1 MSIFGASF
9 SEIKKTYDSFSVLN
23 RSTALRAGEDFASG
37 FKVAK
42 AKVKDFGDAAVKTM
56 KQVRESS
63 KKNSES
69 ALAAILDSIDEDSD
83 SGKRNKDFISRWGK
97 ANSDVR
103 IQLLET
109 ADKSMKDYLKT
120 VDESGPTWDG
130 FVKYQKN
137 AAAQIEATGIKSK
150 LAAVGLNIFKAAAGM
165 LVTVVAQFAIQ
176 KLIEGLDYL
185 IHIEEKLAQKSKDAR
200 EQYKSTN

>member
-63 KKNSES
+63 KKSSES
-69 ALAAILDSIDEDSD
+69 ALAAIFESINEDSD

-97 ANSDVR
+97 ANSDDR

-120 VDESGPTWDG
+120 VDESGPTWEG
-130 FVKYQKN
+130 FVKHQKN
-137 AAAQIEATGIKSK
+137 AAAQIEATGVKSK
-150 LAAVGLNIFKAAAGM
+150 LAAVGLNIFKAAAGI

-176 KLIEGLDYL
+176 KLIEGFDYL
-185 IHIEEKLAQKSKDAR
+185 VHIEEKLAQESKDAR

>member
-1 MSIFGASF
+1 MS
-9 SEIKKTYDSFSVLN
+9 
-23 RSTALRAGEDFASG
+23 RR
-37 FKVAK
+37 
-42 AKVKDFGDAAVKTM
+42 
-56 KQVRESS
+56 
-63 KKNSES
+63 KNSES

-83 SGKRNKDFISRWGK
+83 SSKRNKDFIAQWDE
-97 ANSDVR
+97 ADSDRR

-120 VDESGPTWDG
+120 VDESGPIWDG

-150 LAAVGLNIFKAAAGM
+150 LAAVGLNIFKAATGM
-165 LVTVVAQFAIQ
+165 LVAAIAQFAIQ
-176 KLIEGLDYL
+176 KLIEGFDYL
-185 IHIEEKLAQKSKDAR
+185 VHIKEKLAQKSKDAR

>member
-9 SEIKKTYDSFSVLN
+9 SEIKKTYDSFSNLN
-23 RSTALRAGEDFASG
+23 RSTALRVGEDFASG

-42 AKVKDFGDAAVKTM
+42 AKVKDFGDAAIKTM

-63 KKNSES
+63 KKSSES

-83 SGKRNKDFISRWGK
+83 SEKRNKGFISKWSG
-97 ANSDVR
+97 AGLDDR
-103 IQLLET
+103 IKLLET

-137 AAAQIEATGIKSK
+137 AAAQIEATGVKSK

-165 LVTVVAQFAIQ
+165 LVAAIAQFAIQ
-176 KLIEGLDYL
+176 KLIEGFDYL
-185 IHIEEKLAQKSKDAR
+185 VHIEKKLAQKSKDAR

>member
-56 KQVRESS
+56 KQVRESP
-63 KKNSES
+63 KKSSES
-69 ALAAILDSIDEDSD
+69 ALAAIFESINEDSD

-97 ANSDVR
+97 ANSDDR

-120 VDESGPTWDG
+120 VDESGPTWEG
-130 FVKYQKN
+130 FVKHQKN
-137 AAAQIEATGIKSK
+137 AAAQIEATGVKSK
-150 LAAVGLNIFKAAAGM
+150 LAAVGLNIFKAAAGI

-176 KLIEGLDYL
+176 KLIEGFDYL
-185 IHIEEKLAQKSKDAR
+185 VHIEEKLAQESKDAR

>member
-1 MSIFGASF
+1 MSIFGTSF

-23 RSTALRAGEDFASG
+23 RSTALRVGKDFASG

-63 KKNSES
+63 KKSSES

-83 SGKRNKDFISRWGK
+83 SGKRNKGFISKWSK
-97 ANSDVR
+97 ASSDDR
-103 IQLLET
+103 IKLLET

-130 FVKYQKN
+130 FVKYQKL

-165 LVTVVAQFAIQ
+165 LVTVIAQFAIQ
-176 KLIEGLDYL
+176 KLIEGFDYL
-185 IHIEEKLAQKSKDAR
+185 VHIEEKLAQKSKDAR